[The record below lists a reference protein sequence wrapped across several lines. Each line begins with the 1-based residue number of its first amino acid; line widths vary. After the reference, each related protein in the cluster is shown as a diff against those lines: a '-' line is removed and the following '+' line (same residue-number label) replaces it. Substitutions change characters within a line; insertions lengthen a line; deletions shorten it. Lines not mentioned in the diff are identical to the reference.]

1 MSQSAHYQSG
11 EGLHCL
17 RSKCLE
23 WMRERGYE
31 LDHEDENLI
40 GFSDDALDYVFCF
53 SPEDPTYLVMTSLCP
68 IEEPCE
74 RLFDIANTL
83 NRAVKMVKVVV
94 DDDDD
99 LDLSIEAML
108 PEEGDISE
116 FLDRFRAALRYG
128 TLRALLLLKK
138 SSGEAES

>member
-1 MSQSAHYQSG
+1 MNQSVNQPV
-11 EGLHCL
+11 ETRQDL
-17 RSKCLE
+17 RSRCLQ
-23 WMRERGYE
+23 WISARGYE
-31 LDHEDENLI
+31 LAHEDEDLI
-40 GFSDDALDYVFCF
+40 GFSDDALDYVFCTD
-53 SPEDPTYLVMTSLCP
+53 PEKPNCLVMSSLCP
-68 IEEPCE
+68 TEEPCE

-83 NRAVKMVKVVV
+83 NRAVKMIKVVV
-94 DDDDD
+94 DDDND
-99 LDLSIEAML
+99 LDLSIEAIL

>member
-1 MSQSAHYQSG
+1 MNQSVNQPAETRQD
-11 EGLHCL
+11 L
-17 RSKCLE
+17 RSRCLE
-23 WMRERGYE
+23 WISARGYE
-31 LDHEDENLI
+31 LVHEDEDLI
-40 GFSDDALDYVFCF
+40 AFQDDALDYVFCTD
-53 SPEDPTYLVMTSLCP
+53 PEKPNYLVMTSLCP
-68 IEEPCE
+68 TEEPCE

-83 NRAVKMVKVVV
+83 NRAVKMIKVVV

-99 LDLSIEAML
+99 LDLSIEALL